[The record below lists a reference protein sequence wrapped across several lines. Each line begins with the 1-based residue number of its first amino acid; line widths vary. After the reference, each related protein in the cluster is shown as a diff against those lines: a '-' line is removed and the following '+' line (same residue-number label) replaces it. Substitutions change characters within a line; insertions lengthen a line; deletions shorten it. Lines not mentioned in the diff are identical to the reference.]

1 MVTGAGVIVALLAVC
16 CSSPAPEL
24 LAGCLKVS
32 SACVVAIGMA
42 VVAAIVMAAKP
53 VSNPVVC
60 CLPSG
65 DAGCDGT
72 DRGTCKQQERQQYH

>member
-1 MVTGAGVIVALLAVC
+1 
-16 CSSPAPEL
+16 
-24 LAGCLKVS
+24 
-32 SACVVAIGMA
+32 MA

-60 CLPSG
+60 CLLSG

-72 DRGTCKQQERQQYH
+72 DRGTCKQDNITIKTKFKQTLNQ